1 MSVRDG
7 DSEMNEFVVSTVLHV
22 AARHRSYFLVSIER
36 ASQLLFAYHAGGG
49 IRGNEYAVAKDDAR
63 RMKRTAMNG
72 ENDNRFWLVM
82 AISHARYETVD

>member
-1 MSVRDG
+1 MDG
-7 DSEMNEFVVSTVLHV
+7 FDVSATFRV

-72 ENDNRFWLVM
+72 ENDNRF
-82 AISHARYETVD
+82 